1 MKYKVLICSAI
12 MIASVLDSYSQG
24 VRVHLKNGTSVD
36 YPYAQIDSL
45 VAYGIYNDDP
55 IEVKTN
61 EDVTVNGSMATVS
74 GSIKGVD
81 SDMEVGFIYGMNQ
94 KLTEFSK
101 KKVKTMS
108 HDKFSMPIKGL
119 IDDTTYYYRAYAVVD
134 GYYYYGEVNSF
145 KTGEPISY
153 SIDGREFKMI
163 RVDQE
168 SGPGFCIM
176 QTELPPNKEMVIA
189 GVTIPELDQN
199 KDAIVMIGEMKNL
212 LGKMRTATG
221 LPFRMPTSEEWTFAA
236 KGGLKSKGYK
246 YSGSDS
252 IDEVA
257 WYKDNSGRKSHDVA
271 TKQPNELGIYD
282 MSGNY
287 EEQTNNTD
295 DEYYLD
301 GESYGGSY
309 NDISSD
315 CTPDSYNIG
324 PKGGKVPGTDYY
336 NYKVFVCNNITVR
349 LVYSR
354 VDGDIVYE

>member
-12 MIASVLDSYSQG
+12 MMASVINSYSQG

-61 EDVTVNGSMATVS
+61 QDVTVNGCMATVS

-94 KLTEFSK
+94 ELTEYSK

-119 IDDTTYYYRAYAVVD
+119 IDNTTYYYRAYAVVD

-176 QTELPPNKEMVIA
+176 QTELPPDKEMVIA
-189 GVTIPELDQN
+189 GFTMPKLNDNNDVLVTKSEFKVFLD
-199 KDAIVMIGEMKNL
+199 KLRA
-212 LGKMRTATG
+212 ATG
-221 LPFRMPTSEEWTFAA
+221 LPFRLPTSEEWKFAA

-257 WYKDNSGRKSHDVA
+257 WYKNNSGKKANEIA
-271 TKQPNELGIYD
+271 TKLPNELGIYD
-282 MSGNY
+282 MSGNF
-287 EEQTNNTD
+287 EEQTNNTK

-301 GESYGGSY
+301 GESYGGSFKDY
-309 NDISSD
+309 SYD
-315 CTPDSYNIG
+315 CTPESYNIG
-324 PKGGKVPGTDYY
+324 PNAGHVDGTDYCHMWL
-336 NYKVFVCNNITVR
+336 FLCNNITVR

-354 VDGDIVYE
+354 IDSEIVY